1 MTIGHKLQ
9 INVSCMEGFMQK
21 ISDFIC
27 RHRWAIVLS
36 SILLMIPA
44 VLGYLATKINYDL
57 LVYLPSDIETIKG
70 QEIMTEEFGTGAF
83 SVAVL
88 ENMPT
93 KETLKLEDEIREV
106 ESVKQVLSLADLTGT
121 TIPIDF
127 LPSEVREK
135 ATHDNT
141 QLMLITFANGTSDD
155 LTLAAVEEIRE
166 ITAERC
172 LIGGMSA
179 MVLDTKILFKSET
192 ILYVGIA
199 VLLSLII
206 LLLCLD
212 SFVVPFLLL
221 GSIGMALLFNMGT
234 NFFLGE
240 ISYITQAI
248 SAVLQLG
255 VTMDFS
261 IFLYHKYETAKKYN
275 KDRLKAM
282 SIAIQ
287 ETTTS
292 VVGSALTTFAGFL
305 ALCTMSLTLGTDIGV
320 VMAKGVVLGV
330 ICAITAF
337 PALLLV
343 CEKWIEKTKHK
354 VFIPEFRRIAD
365 FIIEKRKIIL
375 AIFLVLLVP
384 AYITQ
389 SKTEVYYKLDSSI
402 PENYEYTKAMAALRE
417 DYGMESQMMILT
429 RNEMSEATVSEMVKE
444 IERLDG
450 VDAVIGA
457 NTLTSYG
464 ISAEILSSDLKSVM
478 ETENYSMMI
487 VLSSYGIATDEL
499 NSQITKINEIVDA
512 RDEGAIVAGEGPLM
526 KDLVETSD
534 RDFTNVNFV
543 SIGVIFIIMMLVLKS
558 ISLPVLLMSAIEF
571 AIFLNLGCAFL
582 TGTEIPFI
590 ASIVIG
596 TIQLGATIDYAI
608 LLTTKY
614 LEKRRGGEDKLNAA
628 KIALRS
634 SIQPIFISAMCFFG
648 ATIGVGLYSQID
660 MIGSLCTL
668 IARGA
673 IISMV
678 IVVRVVPDLLV
689 SCDGLIQKTTL
700 GFKQLSEKGNR

>member
-1 MTIGHKLQ
+1 
-9 INVSCMEGFMQK
+9 MQK
-21 ISDFIC
+21 ISEFIC
-27 RHRWAIVLS
+27 RHRLGIVIGSL
-36 SILLMIPA
+36 LLMIPA
-44 VLGYLATKINYDL
+44 IFGYLATKVNYDL

-88 ENMPT
+88 KNLPA
-93 KETLKLEDEIREV
+93 KETLELEDKIRGV
-106 ESVKQVLSLADLTGT
+106 ESVNQVLSLADLTGT
-121 TIPIDF
+121 TIPLEF
-127 LPSEVREK
+127 LPTEVRQK
-135 ATHDNT
+135 ATHDDT
-141 QLMLITFANGTSDD
+141 QLMIITFANGTSDEA
-155 LTLAAVEEIRE
+155 TLAAVEEIRE
-166 ITAERC
+166 ITGESC

-179 MVLDTKILFKSET
+179 MVLDTKILFNSET
-192 ILYVGIA
+192 ILYVSIA
-199 VLLSLII
+199 VALSLVV

-221 GSIGMALLFNMGT
+221 GSIGIALLFNMGT
-234 NFFLGE
+234 NIFLGE

-261 IFLYHKYETAKKYN
+261 IFLYHKYEAAKKQE

-282 SIAIQ
+282 SSAIR
-287 ETTTS
+287 ETATS

-305 ALCTMSLTLGTDIGV
+305 ALCTMSLTLGTDIGI

-330 ICAITAF
+330 VCAITTF

-343 CEKWIEKTKHK
+343 CDKWVEKTRHK
-354 VFIPEFRRIAD
+354 VVIPEFKTVTN
-365 FIIEKRKIIL
+365 FIVAKRKIIL
-375 AIFLVLLVP
+375 AIFLVLLIP
-384 AYITQ
+384 AYLIQ
-389 SKTEVYYKLDSSI
+389 GKTEVYYKLDSSI
-402 PENYEYTKAMAALRE
+402 PESYEYTRAMTALRE

-429 RNEMSEATVSEMVKE
+429 RDETSNAEMNAMAHE
-444 IERLDG
+444 IESLDG
-450 VDAVIGA
+450 VDAVVGSS
-457 NTLTSYG
+457 LLSDYG
-464 ISAEILSSDLKSVM
+464 ITADIMGDELRSVL
-478 ETENYSMMI
+478 ETEDYSMML
-487 VLSSYGIATDEL
+487 VLSNYGIATDEL
-499 NSQITKINEIVDA
+499 NQQIAQINEIVDA
-512 RDEGAIVAGEGPLM
+512 HDEGAIVAGEGPLM

-543 SIGVIFIIMMLVLKS
+543 SIGVIFVIMALVLKS
-558 ISLPVLLMSAIEF
+558 ISLPVLLMAAIEF
-571 AIFLNLGCAFL
+571 AIFINLGCAFL

-614 LEKRRGGEDKLNAA
+614 LEERKNGKARVQAA
-628 KIALRS
+628 KTALGS
-634 SIQPIFISAMCFFG
+634 SIQSIFVSAMCFFG
-648 ATIGVGLYSQID
+648 ATIGVGLFSQID

-678 IVVRVVPDLLV
+678 IVVTVVPALLV
-689 SCDGLIQKTTL
+689 SCDGLIRKTTL
-700 GFKQLSEKGNR
+700 GFKQTARKIAQ

>member
-1 MTIGHKLQ
+1 
-9 INVSCMEGFMQK
+9 
-21 ISDFIC
+21 
-27 RHRWAIVLS
+27 
-36 SILLMIPA
+36 MIPA
-44 VLGYLATKINYDL
+44 LFGYIATKVNYDL

-83 SVAVL
+83 SIAVL
-88 ENMPT
+88 ENMPA
-93 KETLKLEDEIREV
+93 KETLELEDKIRGV
-106 ESVKQVLSLADLTGT
+106 ESVNQVLSLADLTGT
-121 TIPIDF
+121 AIPMNF
-127 LPSEVREK
+127 LPSEIREK

-141 QLMLITFANGTSDD
+141 QLMIITFANGTSDEAT
-155 LTLAAVEEIRE
+155 LTAVEEIRE
-166 ITAERC
+166 ITGESC

-179 MVLDTKILFKSET
+179 MVLDTKILFNSET

-199 VLLSLII
+199 VILSLIV

-221 GSIGMALLFNMGT
+221 GSIGIALLFNMGT
-234 NFFLGE
+234 NIFLGE

-261 IFLYHKYETAKKYN
+261 IFLYHKYEAAKKN
-275 KDRLKAM
+275 EKDKLKAM
-282 SIAIQ
+282 SMAIR
-287 ETTTS
+287 ETASS

-305 ALCTMSLTLGTDIGV
+305 ALCTMSLTLGTDIGI

-330 ICAITAF
+330 VCAITTF

-343 CEKWIEKTKHK
+343 CDKWIEKTRHK
-354 VFIPEFRRIAD
+354 VLIPEFKKVTE
-365 FIIEKRKIIL
+365 FIVEKRKIIL
-375 AIFLVLLVP
+375 VIFLVLLIP
-384 AYITQ
+384 AYIIQ
-389 SKTEVYYKLDSSI
+389 GKTEVYYKLDSSI
-402 PENYEYTKAMAALRE
+402 PESYEYTQAMTKLRE

-429 RNEMSEATVSEMVKE
+429 RSETSNANVNAMAHE
-444 IERLDG
+444 IEGLDG
-450 VDAVIGA
+450 VDAVVGSS
-457 NTLTSYG
+457 LLSDYG
-464 ISAEILSSDLKSVM
+464 ISAEILGDELRDVM
-478 ETENYSMMI
+478 ETENYSMML
-487 VLSSYGIATDEL
+487 VLSNYGIATDEL
-499 NSQITKINEIVDA
+499 NEQIARINEIVDSY
-512 RDEGAIVAGEGPLM
+512 DDGAIVAGEGPLM

-543 SIGVIFIIMMLVLKS
+543 SIGVIFVIMALVLKS
-558 ISLPVLLMSAIEF
+558 ISLPVLLMAAIEF
-571 AIFLNLGCAFL
+571 AIFLNLGAAFL

-614 LEKRRGGEDKLNAA
+614 LEERQNGKAKIQAA
-628 KIALRS
+628 KTALGS
-634 SIQPIFISAMCFFG
+634 SIQSIFVSAMCFFG
-648 ATIGVGLYSQID
+648 ATIGVGLFSQID

-678 IVVRVVPDLLV
+678 IVVTVVPALLV
-689 SCDGLIQKTTL
+689 SCDGLIRKTTL
-700 GFKQLSEKGNR
+700 GFNKR

>member
-1 MTIGHKLQ
+1 
-9 INVSCMEGFMQK
+9 MQK
-21 ISDFIC
+21 ISEFIC
-27 RHRWAIVLS
+27 RHRLGIVIGSL
-36 SILLMIPA
+36 LLMIPA
-44 VLGYLATKINYDL
+44 IFGYLATKVNYDL

-88 ENMPT
+88 KNLPA
-93 KETLKLEDEIREV
+93 KETLELEDKIRGV
-106 ESVKQVLSLADLTGT
+106 ESVNQVLSLADLTGT
-121 TIPIDF
+121 TIPLEF
-127 LPSEVREK
+127 LPTEVRQK
-135 ATHDNT
+135 ATHDDT
-141 QLMLITFANGTSDD
+141 QLMIITFANGTSDEA
-155 LTLAAVEEIRE
+155 TLAAVEEIRE
-166 ITAERC
+166 ITGESC

-179 MVLDTKILFKSET
+179 MVLDTKILFNSET
-192 ILYVGIA
+192 ILYVSIA
-199 VLLSLII
+199 VALSLVV

-221 GSIGMALLFNMGT
+221 GSIGIALLFNMGT
-234 NFFLGE
+234 NIFLGE

-261 IFLYHKYETAKKYN
+261 IFLYHKYEAAKKQE

-282 SIAIQ
+282 SSAIR
-287 ETTTS
+287 ETATS

-305 ALCTMSLTLGTDIGV
+305 ALCTMSLTLGTDIGI

-330 ICAITAF
+330 VCAITTF

-343 CEKWIEKTKHK
+343 CDKWVEKTRHK
-354 VFIPEFRRIAD
+354 VVIPEFKTVTN
-365 FIIEKRKIIL
+365 FIVAKRKIIL
-375 AIFLVLLVP
+375 AIFLILLIP
-384 AYITQ
+384 AYLIQ

-402 PENYEYTKAMAALRE
+402 PESYEYTRAMTALRE

-429 RNEMSEATVSEMVKE
+429 RNETSNAEVNAMAHE
-444 IERLDG
+444 IESLDG
-450 VDAVIGA
+450 VDAVVGSS
-457 NTLTSYG
+457 LLSDYG
-464 ISAEILSSDLKSVM
+464 ITADIMGDELRSVL
-478 ETENYSMMI
+478 ETEDYSMML
-487 VLSSYGIATDEL
+487 VLSNYGIATDEL
-499 NSQITKINEIVDA
+499 NQQIAQINEIVDA
-512 RDEGAIVAGEGPLM
+512 HDEGAIVAGEGPLM

-543 SIGVIFIIMMLVLKS
+543 SIGVIFVIMALVLKS
-558 ISLPVLLMSAIEF
+558 ISLPVLLMAAIEF
-571 AIFLNLGCAFL
+571 AIFINLGCAFL

-614 LEKRRGGEDKLNAA
+614 LEERKNGKARVQAA
-628 KIALRS
+628 KTALGS
-634 SIQPIFISAMCFFG
+634 SIQSIFVSAMCFFG
-648 ATIGVGLYSQID
+648 ATIGVGLFSQID

-673 IISMV
+673 IVSMV
-678 IVVRVVPDLLV
+678 IVVTVVPALLV
-689 SCDGLIQKTTL
+689 SCDGLIRKTTL
-700 GFKQLSEKGNR
+700 GFKQTARKIAQ

>member
-1 MTIGHKLQ
+1 MR
-9 INVSCMEGFMQK
+9 K

-27 RHRWAIVLS
+27 RHHWAIVLGS
-36 SILLMIPA
+36 LLLMIPA
-44 VLGYLATKINYDL
+44 LFGYIATKVNYDL

-83 SVAVL
+83 SIAVL
-88 ENMPT
+88 ENMPA
-93 KETLKLEDEIREV
+93 KETLELEDKIRGV
-106 ESVKQVLSLADLTGT
+106 ESVNQVLSLADLTGT
-121 TIPIDF
+121 AIPMDF
-127 LPSEVREK
+127 LPSEIREK

-141 QLMLITFANGTSDD
+141 QLMIITFANGTSDEA
-155 LTLAAVEEIRE
+155 TLAAVEEIRE
-166 ITAERC
+166 ITGKSC

-179 MVLDTKILFKSET
+179 MVLDTKILFNSET

-199 VLLSLII
+199 VVLSLIV

-221 GSIGMALLFNMGT
+221 GSIGIALLFNMGT
-234 NFFLGE
+234 NIFLGE

-261 IFLYHKYETAKKYN
+261 IFLYHKYEAAKKN
-275 KDRLKAM
+275 EKDKLKAM
-282 SIAIQ
+282 SMAIR
-287 ETTTS
+287 ETASS

-305 ALCTMSLTLGTDIGV
+305 ALCTMSLTLGTDIGI

-330 ICAITAF
+330 VCAITTF

-343 CEKWIEKTKHK
+343 CDKWVEKTRHK
-354 VFIPEFRRIAD
+354 VLIPEFKKVTE
-365 FIIEKRKIIL
+365 FIVEKRKIIL
-375 AIFLVLLVP
+375 AIFLVLLIP
-384 AYITQ
+384 AYIIQ
-389 SKTEVYYKLDSSI
+389 GKTEVYYKLDSSI
-402 PENYEYTKAMAALRE
+402 PESYEYTQAMTKLRE

-429 RNEMSEATVSEMVKE
+429 RSETSNANVNAMAHE
-444 IERLDG
+444 IEGLDG
-450 VDAVIGA
+450 VDAVVGSS
-457 NTLTSYG
+457 LLSDYG
-464 ISAEILSSDLKSVM
+464 ISAEILGDELRDVM
-478 ETENYSMMI
+478 ETENYSMML
-487 VLSSYGIATDEL
+487 VVSNYGIATDEL
-499 NSQITKINEIVDA
+499 NEQIARINEIVDSY
-512 RDEGAIVAGEGPLM
+512 DDGAIVAGEGPLM

-543 SIGVIFIIMMLVLKS
+543 SIGVIFVIMALVLKS
-558 ISLPVLLMSAIEF
+558 ISLPVLLMAAIEF
-571 AIFLNLGCAFL
+571 AIFLNLGTAFL

-614 LEKRRGGEDKLNAA
+614 LEERQNGKAKIQAA
-628 KIALRS
+628 KTALGS
-634 SIQPIFISAMCFFG
+634 SIQSIFVSAMCFFG
-648 ATIGVGLYSQID
+648 ATIGVGLFSQID

-673 IISMV
+673 IISMA
-678 IVVRVVPDLLV
+678 IVVTVVPALLV
-689 SCDGLIQKTTL
+689 SCDGLIRKTTL
-700 GFKQLSEKGNR
+700 GFNKR